1 MKRQRTKET
10 RNDARGLPRSCSGID
25 ERIVRLFE
33 PDVLAAEEYHRVHRR
48 RVPSSEQDLM
58 AAVLEQGIADYRRY
72 VFAQDKKSRKLFI
85 DAEAWI
91 SVDDHDWIFSFANCC
106 DVLGIDPSYL
116 RRGLALWQQSRAI
129 EKVFPKAA

>member
-10 RNDARGLPRSCSGID
+10 RNNARELRRSATAID
-25 ERIVRLFE
+25 EKIVELLE
-33 PDVLAAEEYHRVHRR
+33 PDVLAAEEYQRIHRR
-48 RVPSSEQDLM
+48 RALSSEQDLM
-58 AAVLEQGIADYRRY
+58 AAILEQGIADYRRY